1 MLLGDVIVELCDTP
15 IYSYQAGAWVLA
27 PVKCRVP
34 PYDRFI
40 SDRAFGQKKRLVQTP
55 GGQLL
60 PAANYYRPGS
70 DTSRTYMVESV
81 NEDQDGSGEYLNVYM
96 MREASDACEILTQQ
110 ITPRPSG
117 TPKKEWV
124 VDSQIWVDFDRFGV
138 LRSDELDGVDYTS
151 FTVTLPT
158 NIVLP
163 GDCRLRIDNAL
174 YAVTENFVQLELRQ
188 LRVRGINGQP

>member
-1 MLLGDVIVELCDTP
+1 MLLGDIIVELCDTP
-15 IYSYQAGAWVLA
+15 IYYYSSGVWALS

-60 PAANYYRPGS
+60 PASNYYRPGR
-70 DTSRTYMVESV
+70 DTGRTYMVESV
-81 NEDQDGSGEYLNVYM
+81 NEDQDANGDYLNVYM
-96 MREASDACEILTQQ
+96 MREASDACQILTQQ
-110 ITPRPSG
+110 STPRPSG

-124 VDSQIWVDFDRFGV
+124 VSSEIWVDFDRFGV

-151 FTVTLPT
+151 FTITLPA
-158 NIVLP
+158 NVILP

-174 YAVTENFVQLELRQ
+174 YAVQENFVQLELRQ

>member
-1 MLLGDVIVELCDTP
+1 MLLGDVIAELCDTP
-15 IYSYQAGAWVLA
+15 IYYLDGTSWVLS
-27 PVKCRVP
+27 PVLCKVP

-55 GGQLL
+55 GGQPL
-60 PAANYYRPGS
+60 PSASYYRPGS
-70 DTSRTYMVESV
+70 NTSRTYMVESV
-81 NEDQDGSGEYLNVYM
+81 NEDQDSHGEYLNVYM
-96 MREASDACEILTQQ
+96 MREAADACEVLTQQ
-110 ITPRPSG
+110 TIPRPSG

-124 VDSQIWVDFDRFGV
+124 VSSTVWADFDRFGV

-151 FTVTLPT
+151 YTITLPT
-158 NIVLP
+158 SVLLP

-174 YAVTENFVQLELRQ
+174 YAVQENFVQLELRQ